1 MMNKL
6 KFLREQSGM
15 TQAELGR
22 LLNVKDAAISKYES
36 GKIPLTGET
45 LLQLSKIFKVSI
57 DYIMG
62 NNDECSS
69 TIVSSKEPQK
79 YFFFFFDKL
88 LKDVFISRLSTEL
101 EKKHFTVEDF
111 SIASSLDINVC
122 KLYLSGK
129 QEPTLEDL
137 ITISHT
143 FNVSVDYLIG
153 QIDERT
159 DTMLSAFKSLDTDNL
174 DIIIGETKKLLKEQ
188 RYESVAADPMPLKKT
203 GTDSPK

>member
-1 MMNKL
+1 M
-6 KFLREQSGM
+6 
-15 TQAELGR
+15 
-22 LLNVKDAAISKYES
+22 
-36 GKIPLTGET
+36 
-45 LLQLSKIFKVSI
+45 
-57 DYIMG
+57 
-62 NNDECSS
+62 
-69 TIVSSKEPQK
+69 
-79 YFFFFFDKL
+79 
-88 LKDVFISRLSTEL
+88 
-101 EKKHFTVEDF
+101 
-111 SIASSLDINVC
+111 
-122 KLYLSGK
+122 SGK

-203 GTDSPK
+203 GTNNPK